1 MNYLQKVK
9 SERDELKA
17 ELERVKAERDSA
29 LESADIQCN
38 IRYMQTEELESIKS
52 RLPVNRDGDVV
63 LWGDEQWACEY
74 QVFGFQF
81 TAIRETDKGF
91 ELKEKGGHNWWPV
104 EACHSSAESCRAAHE
119 GKEGDGS

>member
-38 IRYMQTEELESIKS
+38 IRYMQTEELESLKS
-52 RLPVNRDGDVV
+52 RLPVNRDGDVPEV
-63 LWGDEQWACEY
+63 GDKQWFYDE
-74 QVFGFQF
+74 GP
-81 TAIRETDKGF
+81 IEF
-91 ELKEKGGHNWWPV
+91 EICIVANEGDGWSFLDSEEHWRSTSI
-104 EACHSSAESCRAAHE
+104 CHSSAESCRAAHE
-119 GKEGDGS
+119 TEKGA